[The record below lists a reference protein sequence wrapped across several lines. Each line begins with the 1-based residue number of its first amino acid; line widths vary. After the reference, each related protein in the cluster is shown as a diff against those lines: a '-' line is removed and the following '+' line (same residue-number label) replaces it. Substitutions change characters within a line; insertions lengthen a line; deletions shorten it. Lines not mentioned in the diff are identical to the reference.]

1 MSPETIFEQLASPDQ
16 SYSAL
21 TRTFPADN
29 YMFEVNNRTRG
40 DICSKLTTKT
50 PERIQPSMNR

>member
-50 PERIQPSMNR
+50 PE